1 MNHVGGSPLRTVFD
15 PFFFCTA
22 FLFIVYLQQITAPAP
37 LEDVVEAETGD
48 RSAETRH
55 VWARATC

>member
-1 MNHVGGSPLRTVFD
+1 
-15 PFFFCTA
+15 
-22 FLFIVYLQQITAPAP
+22 LQQITAPAP

-55 VWARATC
+55 VWARATCWPNECYCKRL